1 MILYRS
7 VNKQNTEDFSATYTA
22 SVNGELQKGS
32 CRRGLA
38 SNSSFNGNVI
48 IGNNVWDCSG
58 LFISCSNFNQPI
70 NIPNSVKNC
79 TSMFSSCNN
88 FNQPI
93 DIPNSVRCCNYMFFN
108 CANFNQP
115 VNISQNVEACY
126 SMFQYSGF
134 NQDLVIPKSVNEIGF
149 MLYTNS
155 YGKNVYIQG
164 NEYRSLHIAYMF
176 SQNNVLRKN
185 IFFNQAL
192 NNIFNITNSYSLV
205 GASITWTPM
214 TNGFY
219 NEYYNIYCYY
229 NYSG

>member
-7 VNKQNTEDFSATYTA
+7 VQKSNASDYSASYTIT
-22 SVNGELQKGS
+22 VDGTIQQGS
-32 CRRGLA
+32 CRYRFA
-38 SNSSFNGNVI
+38 NDSSFNGNVI

-58 LFISCSNFNQPI
+58 LFYNCS
-70 NIPNSVKNC
+70 
-79 TSMFSSCNN
+79 N

-93 DIPNSVRCCNYMFFN
+93 DIPNSIRN
-108 CANFNQP
+108 CTSMCMSCKNFNMP
-115 VNISQNVEACY
+115 VNISQNVEEC
-126 SMFQYSGF
+126 SMMFWLSSF
-134 NQDLVIPKSVNEIGF
+134 NQDIVIPKSVNNIAY
-149 MLYTNS
+149 MLNTPS

-164 NEYRSLHIAYMF
+164 NEYRSLNISYMF
-176 SQNNVLRKN
+176 SKNNVLRKN

-205 GASITWTPM
+205 GTSITWTSM

-219 NEYYNIYCYY
+219 NADYNIYCYY